1 MAPAQRRRLLAHTSL
16 LKYTNK
22 TVTDPVALERELDIV
37 RRNAYALDDEE
48 FLPGLL
54 CVAVLVPN
62 PDGHS
67 NLAVAIQA
75 PIMRLTH
82 DRALH
87 FLPALQRAAQALAAI
102 EAETVQ
108 SNAPP

>member
-1 MAPAQRRRLLAHTSL
+1 
-16 LKYTNK
+16 
-22 TVTDPVALERELDIV
+22 V
-37 RRNAYALDDEE
+37 RRNGYALDDEE

-62 PDGHS
+62 PNGRS

-75 PIMRLTH
+75 PIIRLTH
-82 DRALH
+82 DKALH

-102 EAETVQ
+102 ESETMPTTGGDYDALQ
-108 SNAPP
+108 SSNSAAHT